1 MSDYFETNDL
11 YLAATLQSLG
21 LEMVGV
27 ERDDPR
33 RVRFV
38 FTDDER
44 RREWTR
50 QYLAGALRV
59 DPLVLLNSLRAMKRQ
74 IYQGEHGDRSRIR
87 VIGDDRR
94 AAPRP
99 MHLSRSG

>member
-27 ERDDPR
+27 DRDDPR

-38 FTDDER
+38 FVDDER
-44 RREWTR
+44 RREWAR

-74 IYQGEHGDRSRIR
+74 IYQGGQDDRTRMRI
-87 VIGDDRR
+87 VQGDRR
-94 AAPRP
+94 ATPRP
-99 MHLSRSG
+99 LSLGRSG

>member
-1 MSDYFETNDL
+1 MSEYFETNDL

-27 ERDDPR
+27 DRDDPR
-33 RVRFV
+33 RVRFI
-38 FTDDER
+38 FTDDDR

-74 IYQGEHGDRSRIR
+74 IYQGGQDDRARIR
-87 VIGDDRR
+87 VIGEERR
-94 AAPRP
+94 GAPRP